1 MPDPAGAGAG
11 PAGKGNGMHWLNS
24 GGMASAETQAPIP
37 VFDVHLSEKH
47 VEAVAETLRSGWL
60 TMGPRI
66 QQFEAEFAEHLGVPH
81 AIAVSSCTSAL
92 HLAYLAA
99 GIGPGDEVIVPGI
112 TFVASAA
119 AVRYCGGTPVLAEIA
134 GQHDL
139 GLDPEDVATRIGPR
153 TKAVCAVHYGGYA
166 APLEPLREL
175 CEERG
180 LALIE
185 DAAHSP
191 EATPVG
197 SDRKLGTFGLAGT
210 FSFFSNKILSCGEGG
225 LLATSD
231 DGVAEL
237 ARSRRSHAMTSGTW
251 DRHRGHAMGYDVV
264 EVGYNYRMDEPRAA
278 LLSARLTDLGEDIA
292 QRRAVTHRYREL
304 LGQLEGIVLPYE
316 DQEVD
321 VSSCY
326 VMPVMLEDPGL
337 RDPVRKLLSEK
348 HKVQTSVLYPS
359 INEFTAYGAGEA
371 ELPRCEL
378 AARTQLTLPLYPHLG
393 EERLVRVVEALRES
407 LAEASA

>member
-1 MPDPAGAGAG
+1 MPFGQGFASRRS
-11 PAGKGNGMHWLNS
+11 NGLAMQ
-24 GGMASAETQAPIP
+24 ASDRIP
-37 VFDVHLSEKH
+37 VFDVRLEQAHID
-47 VEAVAETLRSGWL
+47 AVAETLRSGWL

-66 QQFEAEFAEHLGVPH
+66 EAFEREFAEHLGVEH
-81 AIAVSSCTSAL
+81 AVATNSCTAAL

-119 AVRYCGGTPVLAEIA
+119 AVRYCGATPVIAEIR

-139 GLDPEDVATRIGPR
+139 GLDPEDIEARITPR

-166 APLEPLREL
+166 APLQQLAEV
-175 CEERG
+175 CERHG
-180 LALIE
+180 LALVE

-191 EATPVG
+191 EATLPG
-197 SDRKLGTFGLAGT
+197 GDGRKLGAYGLAGT

-225 LLATSD
+225 LLATAD

-264 EVGYNYRMDEPRAA
+264 EVGYNYRLDEPRAA
-278 LLSARLTDLGEDIA
+278 LLSARLPGLAADIEA
-292 QRRAVTHRYREL
+292 RRALTRRYREL
-304 LGQLEGIVLPYE
+304 LAGVDGVVVPYA
-316 DQEVD
+316 DAEVD
-321 VSSCY
+321 SSSCY
-326 VMPVMLEDPGL
+326 TMPVLLEDPAL
-337 RDPVRKLLSEK
+337 RDPVRTLLNER
-348 HKVQTSVLYPS
+348 HGVQTSVLYPS
-359 INEFTAYGAGEA
+359 INLFTAYGRGEQS
-371 ELPRCEL
+371 LPRCEL

-393 EERLVRVVEALRES
+393 EERVERVVDALRAALGE
-407 LAEASA
+407 AEPA

>member
-1 MPDPAGAGAG
+1 MQ
-11 PAGKGNGMHWLNS
+11 GNAVQWLNQAP
-24 GGMASAETQAPIP
+24 MAPPETQTPIP
-37 VFDVHLSEKH
+37 VFDVQLEEKH
-47 VEAVAETLRSGWL
+47 VEAVAATLRSGWL
-60 TMGPRI
+60 TLGPRT
-66 QQFEAEFAEHLGVPH
+66 QEFEAEFAEHIGAPH

-119 AVRYCGGTPVLAEIA
+119 AVRYCGGVPVLAEVA

-139 GLDPEDVATRIGPR
+139 GLDPEDVAAKIGPK

-166 APLEPLREL
+166 APLEPLRQL
-175 CEERG
+175 CEEHG

-197 SDRKLGTFGLAGT
+197 SDRKLGTIGLAGT

-231 DGVAEL
+231 DEVAEL

-264 EVGYNYRMDEPRAA
+264 NVGYNYRMDEPRAA
-278 LLSARLTDLGEDIA
+278 LLSARLPDLAADIA
-292 QRRAVTHRYREL
+292 QRRALTHRYREL
-304 LGQLEGIVLPYE
+304 LGEIDGLVLPYKDE
-316 DQEVD
+316 EVD

-326 VMPVMLEDPGL
+326 VMPVMLENPDL
-337 RDPVRKLLSEK
+337 RDPVRKLLSEN

-359 INEFTAYGAGEA
+359 INEFTAYGAGET

-393 EERLVRVVEALRES
+393 EERLVRVVGALRES
-407 LAEASA
+407 LAEAAA

>member
-1 MPDPAGAGAG
+1 VAGIDRPGVESVGTMPAGA
-11 PAGKGNGMHWLNS
+11 
-24 GGMASAETQAPIP
+24 SAEPIP
-37 VFDVHLSEKH
+37 VFDVRLEEAH

-66 QQFEAEFAEHLGVPH
+66 KEFEAEFAAHLGTPH

-134 GQHDL
+134 GQGDL
-139 GLDPEDVATRIGPR
+139 GLDPEDVAARITPR
-153 TKAVCAVHYGGYA
+153 TKAICAVHYGGYA
-166 APLEPLREL
+166 APLGALQGL
-175 CEERG
+175 CDEHG

-191 EATPVG
+191 EAVVPG
-197 SDRKLGTFGLAGT
+197 GDGRKLGTFGRAGT

-225 LLATSD
+225 LLATAD
-231 DGVAEL
+231 DDVAEL

-264 EVGYNYRMDEPRAA
+264 EVGYNYRLDEPRAA
-278 LLSARLTDLGEDIA
+278 LLSARLPGLEADIA
-292 QRRAVTHRYREL
+292 ARRALTHRYRAL
-304 LGQLEGIVLPYE
+304 LGEVGGLVLPYT
-316 DQEVD
+316 DAQVD
-321 VSSCY
+321 ASSCY
-326 VMPVMLEDPGL
+326 VMPVMLEDEAL
-337 RDPVRKLLSEK
+337 RDPVRKLLSEE

-359 INEFTAYGAGEA
+359 ISEFTAYGGGETA
-371 ELPRCEL
+371 LPRCER

-393 EERLVRVVEALRES
+393 EERLQRVVEALRAS
-407 LAEASA
+407 LGEAAARGLSR

>member
-1 MPDPAGAGAG
+1 MLESVVAMTLD
-11 PAGKGNGMHWLNS
+11 
-24 GGMASAETQAPIP
+24 SAIEPIP
-37 VFDVHLSEKH
+37 VFDVRLEEAH
-47 VEAVAETLRSGWL
+47 VEAVAATLRSGWL

-66 QQFEAEFAEHLGVPH
+66 KEFEAEFAAHLGTPH

-99 GIGPGDEVIVPGI
+99 GIGPGDEVIVPGV

-134 GQHDL
+134 GQEDL
-139 GLDPEDVATRIGPR
+139 GLDPEDVAGRIGPR

-166 APLEPLREL
+166 APLGPLQEL
-175 CEERG
+175 CDEHG

-191 EATPVG
+191 EAVQPGGVEG
-197 SDRKLGTFGLAGT
+197 KLGTFGLAGT

-225 LLATSD
+225 LLATAD
-231 DGVAEL
+231 EGVAEL

-264 EVGYNYRMDEPRAA
+264 EVGYNYRLDEPRAA
-278 LLSARLTDLGEDIA
+278 LLSARLTGLEADIA
-292 QRRAVTHRYREL
+292 ARRRLTHRYREL
-304 LGQLEGIVLPYE
+304 LREVDGLVLPYT
-316 DQEVD
+316 DAQVD
-321 VSSCY
+321 ASSCY
-326 VMPVMLEDPGL
+326 TMPVMLEDDGL
-337 RDPVRKLLSEK
+337 RDPVRKLLSEN

-359 INEFTAYGAGEA
+359 ISEFSAYGAGET
-371 ELPRCEL
+371 ELLRCER

-393 EERLVRVVEALRES
+393 EERLQRVVEALRQS
-407 LAEASA
+407 LAEAAA